1 MGLIKLKFKLITYW
15 KIKSSKKI
23 TAFKNFTK
31 QKKKIKKIKK
41 KSIMKKIYRGWIW
54 RKNSNKKNID
64 QIGQDKKLNEDKI
77 KRKI

>member
-31 QKKKIKKIKK
+31 QKKK

>member
-31 QKKKIKKIKK
+31 QKKKKIKKIKK
-41 KSIMKKIYRGWIW
+41 KIYYDCLHLILEY
-54 RKNSNKKNID
+54 
-64 QIGQDKKLNEDKI
+64 QKLTALLPVYT
-77 KRKI
+77 